1 MSRRHRPRLLDL
13 YCGAGGAATGY
24 ARAGFEVIGVDIA
37 PMPRYPFEFI
47 QAEALVILKGLI
59 AGKPISPYGHPLI
72 YLEDF
77 DAIHA
82 SPPCQRFS
90 TISNIRP
97 GLKQSY
103 PDLIEPTRF
112 LLRRSHLPSVIENVE
127 YAPLNN
133 AVILCGSQF
142 GLTTDWPGH
151 GTFYLKRH
159 RQFEPIGFRLPEPG
173 AHDHNTYQALTVAGH
188 GNPCQFENQKGPGY
202 LAAAR
207 RLMQIDWM
215 RRDELNEAV
224 PPAYALYVGS
234 WLRRHLALNG
244 LIDVYAS

>member
-1 MSRRHRPRLLDL
+1 MKRGQRLPRLLDL
-13 YCGAGGAATGY
+13 FCGAGGAATGY

-37 PMPRYPFEFI
+37 PMPRYPYNFI
-47 QAEALVILKGLI
+47 QADALETLQALI
-59 AGKPISPYGHPLI
+59 SEERIGIGYSLD
-72 YLEDF
+72 DF

-133 AVILCGSQF
+133 AVVLCGSQF

-224 PPAYALYVGS
+224 PPAYSLYVGS
-234 WLRRHLALNG
+234 WLKRHLYMSGTL
-244 LIDVYAS
+244 DVYAS